1 MIKHNTS
8 SVIVFQ
14 TKEYTNFTMING
26 NRALNENKIKRII
39 KEIEKGNDMLPY
51 YPIQVRVVGEK
62 MEILDGQHRFFI
74 CKKLKKPVHYIL
86 VTENKSMSDIA
97 KVNSNVEK
105 WKPQD
110 FINCYIQQGNDDYK
124 KLQSFLDAYKIN
136 IGTSTK
142 LLTSGSPGAE
152 GSNLDIKEVFEHGV
166 FKVTHYDESV
176 ALAEICKQFEAFGNW
191 RDRSFIIAI
200 FRIRKAALISLDDLV
215 AAFTKFPHL
224 LTRQHSH
231 KEYIY
236 NLEQIMNHNKQKR
249 IVIS

>member
-14 TKEYTNFTMING
+14 TIEYKNFTMING
-26 NRALNENKIKRII
+26 NRGLNENKIKKII
-39 KEIEKGNDMLPY
+39 KEIEGGNNMLPY

-74 CKKLKKPVHYIL
+74 CKKLKVPVHYIL
-86 VTENKSMSDIA
+86 VTESKSMSDIA

-124 KLQSFLDAYKIN
+124 KLQSFIESYKISVGVSLRLLSN
-136 IGTSTK
+136 GTPGVQ
-142 LLTSGSPGAE
+142 GSDTPLME
-152 GSNLDIKEVFEHGV
+152 KFEHGL
-166 FKVTHYDESV
+166 FKVTYWDAAVEIAELCKLFSV
-176 ALAEICKQFEAFGNW
+176 SELF

-200 FRIRKAALISLDDLV
+200 YRIKIAGLITINELAEIFL
-215 AAFTKFPHL
+215 KQPEM
-224 LTRQHSH
+224 LTRQANY
-231 KEYIY
+231 KGYIS
-236 NLEQIMNHNKQKR
+236 NLEAIVNKGKQKR